1 MKIGRKEIRVP
12 IIQGGMGVGI
22 SLGGLAG
29 AVAKEGAVGII
40 SAAQTGFREADFYE
54 NTLQANLRAMGKEWN
69 KARNTAEH
77 GVIGFNIMVA
87 MNHYKEYVQEAV
99 RLGADIIISGAGLP
113 TELPKYVREAA
124 AEIGG
129 ETLGGA
135 EPDAAVWKKSI
146 DEKPDAAVRKKAISE
161 KPGAACCRQPA
172 LAPIVSS
179 EKSAQVILKYWDR
192 KYNCTADVI
201 VIEGPLAGGHLGF
214 SMEKLEEYQKLGV
227 QPYEEEIGRILTVI
241 RSYEEKYEKKIPVFV
256 AGGMDSGACLKRMQ
270 QLGADGIQTA
280 SRFAVTEECDAA
292 LTYKQS
298 YLNAQPQ
305 DIVLIQSP
313 VGMPGRAIN
322 NHFARETGAG
332 KRRPPSRCTRCL
344 AKCNPK
350 ETPYCIT
357 EALIKAANG
366 DVEEGLLFCGGNIGK
381 LKKIETVKEV
391 IDSLM
396 EVSL

>member
-1 MKIGRKEIRVP
+1 
-12 IIQGGMGVGI
+12 
-22 SLGGLAG
+22 
-29 AVAKEGAVGII
+29 
-40 SAAQTGFREADFYE
+40 QTGFREADFYE

-129 ETLGGA
+129 ETSGSA
-135 EPDAAVWKKSI
+135 E
-146 DEKPDAAVRKKAISE
+146 
-161 KPGAACCRQPA
+161 PA

-214 SMEKLEEYQKLGV
+214 SMEKLEEYQKSGV
-227 QPYEEEIGRILTVI
+227 QPYEEEIRRILTVI

-292 LTYKQS
+292 LAYKQS

-366 DVEEGLLFCGGNIGK
+366 DVEEGLLFCGGNVGK